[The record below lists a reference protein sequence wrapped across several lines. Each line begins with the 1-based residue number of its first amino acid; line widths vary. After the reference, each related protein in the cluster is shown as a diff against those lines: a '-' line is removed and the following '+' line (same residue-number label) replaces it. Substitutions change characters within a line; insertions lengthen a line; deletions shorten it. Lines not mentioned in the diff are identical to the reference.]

1 MLIWKK
7 FCLCWVDFSVNGNT
21 GAVGLKAWAMAGR
34 IVE

>member
-1 MLIWKK
+1 LEEI
-7 FCLCWVDFSVNGNT
+7 LSLLVDFSVNGNT